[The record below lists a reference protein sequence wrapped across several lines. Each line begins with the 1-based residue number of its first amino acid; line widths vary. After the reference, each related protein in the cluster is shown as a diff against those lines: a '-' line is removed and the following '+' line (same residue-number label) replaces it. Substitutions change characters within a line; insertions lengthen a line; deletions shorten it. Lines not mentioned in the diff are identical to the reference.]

1 VDGFEKN
8 YHEAR
13 QMRSRSS
20 ELIKTHEKSMDLGP
34 VTGPGDLGRVLK
46 DVVRYLKG
54 NRCLSMSSLKAI
66 NLGGK

>member
-54 NRCLSMSSLKAI
+54 KGQSVLVNVVTQSH
-66 NLGGK
+66 